1 MPGNIVKFQSS
12 YAEPYPLQVQ
22 GESNYKA
29 NIEDVSNYTG
39 EDEGVDADDFIAH
52 LILEDDNIYDPGNA
66 VRIEIDGKAVG
77 YLAKPAAK
85 KYRKRLAEL
94 GLSDVTGECYAS
106 IKGGFIKRS
115 SGEQADF
122 GVRLDL
128 DLDTFNVPAAKQES
142 KPVDR
147 APVPPIVSEIKQSP
161 AAPTQKT
168 SVSAP
173 NKFLDWFFAPSKNR
187 AWRIALFS
195 FLFLCL
201 CGACL
206 IIIPAIIA
214 GNP

>member
-1 MPGNIVKFQSS
+1 MSNVIRFESS
-12 YAEPYPLQVQ
+12 YIEPYPLQVQ
-22 GESNYKA
+22 GESNYRR
-29 NIEDVSNYTG
+29 NLEDISGYTG
-39 EDEGVDADDFIAH
+39 EEEGVNADDFIAR

-77 YLAKPAAK
+77 YLSKPAAK
-85 KYRKRLAEL
+85 KYRKRVAEL

-115 SGEQADF
+115 SGEQADI

-128 DLDTFNVPAAKQES
+128 DLDTFNVPSAKQELA
-142 KPVDR
+142 PADR
-147 APVPPIVSEIKQSP
+147 APAAPIAGEVKQLSP
-161 AAPTQKT
+161 APAQRSSLK
-168 SVSAP
+168 
-173 NKFLDWFFAPSKNR
+173 KFLDWFFAPSKYR
-187 AWRIALFS
+187 AWRIVLFS
-195 FLFLCL
+195 FLFLCF